1 MDGRPRTLA
10 EFRAIRE
17 TVGMTQGM
25 LAEELGVN
33 PRSVRRWESPDYDGY
48 RPPQDAWDVLDEA
61 LDTQRRGIAAALG
74 RLDEIVKE
82 RESAPDSVQL
92 PYWTSQSDYDR
103 HHYIDD
109 GGDWRMANATNRM
122 LASALHERGIEV
134 DWTDGPTVPRMED
147 DGEDTEMKLT
157 KTADNMY
164 VDEDGIEYD
173 LSEIE
178 DLGDGFGSRLLHL
191 YARKDG
197 HEACIITNHEGEGRW
212 VSFTGPSGIEYRQV
226 AGTMQYRLPDTD
238 KAICAQLR
246 RDLLSMM

>member
-1 MDGRPRTLA
+1 MEEKRTLA

-48 RPPQDAWDVLDEA
+48 QPPQDAWDVLDEA
-61 LDTQRRGIAAALG
+61 LDAQRRGIAAALG
-74 RLDEIVKE
+74 KLDEIVKE
-82 RESAPDSVQL
+82 RGEAPDSVQL
-92 PYWTSQSDYDR
+92 PYWNSQSDYDR
-103 HHYIDD
+103 HHYVDD
-109 GGDWRMANATNRM
+109 GGDWRMANATSRM
-122 LASALHERGIEV
+122 LAAALHERGIEV

-147 DGEDTEMKLT
+147 DGENADMKLT
-157 KTADNMY
+157 KTGDYTY

-173 LSEIE
+173 LSELE
-178 DLGDGFGSRLLHL
+178 DLGDGFGGLIHL

-197 HEACIITNHEGEGRW
+197 REACIITNNSGEGRW
-212 VSFTGPSGIEYRQV
+212 GRFTGPSGVEYRQV

-246 RDLLSMM
+246 RKL

>member
-1 MDGRPRTLA
+1 MAEEKRTLA

-74 RLDEIVKE
+74 KIDEIVHE
-82 RESAPDSVQL
+82 RGSAPDAVQL
-92 PYWTSQSDYDR
+92 PYWTSQEAYDR

-109 GGDWRMANATNRM
+109 GGDWRMANATSRM
-122 LASALHERGIEV
+122 LAEMLHERGIEV
-134 DWTDGPTVPRMED
+134 DWTDGPTAPRMED
-147 DGEDTEMKLT
+147 DGEDAEMKLE
-157 KTADNMY
+157 KTGDYTY

-173 LSEIE
+173 LSELE
-178 DLGDGFGSRLLHL
+178 DLGDGFGGLIHL

-197 HEACIITNHEGEGRW
+197 REACIITNNSGEGRW
-212 VSFTGPSGIEYRQV
+212 GRFAGPSGIEYHQFE
-226 AGTMQYRLPDTD
+226 GTLQYRLPDTD

-246 RDLLSMM
+246 REL